1 MVLVLFGEECN
12 KVVPVRG
19 GVHSYYS
26 LHCMHSLS
34 QWTLEKLGAH
44 QRERERERANSLVG
58 LSQSQPSSFLRE
70 AALLFSLPSR
80 AELIKLII
88 IHFKSS
94 HFRVIII
101 IIKLIIIFIY
111 YVIDNLDCCLFCRC
125 SLFCSLKRPTRWGM
139 GKKRKGGGDM
149 MVGARRVLI
158 QKL

>member
-1 MVLVLFGEECN
+1 MQQSGTCQ
-12 KVVPVRG
+12 RG
-19 GVHSYYS
+19 RAFLLLIA
-26 LHCMHSLS
+26 LHAFTVTVDTGKTWCAS
-34 QWTLEKLGAH
+34 
-44 QRERERERANSLVG
+44 ERERANSLVG